1 MVRPADRRRVA
12 EWAGVAY
19 QVSERRACTAVGVA
33 RSTLRY
39 KSRKPSQEPLR
50 RRLRELAGVRTYA
63 GYRSLHTYLR
73 REGWQINHK
82 RVYRLYSEEGL
93 ALRRK
98 KRRRRRSVVARRARP
113 EPTGAN
119 QYWSMDFMHDAL
131 ANGRTLRI
139 FTLIDV
145 HTREC
150 LALRPAT
157 GFSGASV
164 AQVLAD
170 VATHRPLPTRIL
182 VDNGTEFTAKAL
194 DAWAYWN
201 KVKLHFS
208 RRGKPGDN
216 AHIEAFN
223 SLVRRE
229 CLSQPWFRSLE
240 EALSI
245 LEDWKRSTTTT
256 GPMGVCGRCLQP
268 GTGLEASLLRAET
281 SPKLADRVDQTGGEA
296 PLDGFLT

>member
-12 EWAGVAY
+12 EWAGSAY
-19 QVSERRACTAVGVA
+19 QVSERRACTAVGIA
-33 RSTLRY
+33 RSTMRY
-39 KSRKPSQEPLR
+39 QSRRPSQEPLR

-73 REGWQINHK
+73 REGWKINHK

-98 KRRRRRSVVARRARP
+98 KPRRRRSVVTRRARP
-113 EPTGAN
+113 KPTGAN

-150 LALRPAT
+150 LALKPAT

-164 AQVLAD
+164 AQVLSD
-170 VATHRPLPTRIL
+170 VGEQRPLPQRIL
-182 VDNGTEFTAKAL
+182 VDHGTEFTSKAL

-201 KVKLHFS
+201 QVKLDFS

-223 SLVRRE
+223 SVVRRE
-229 CLSQPWFRSLE
+229 CLSQHWFTSLE
-240 EALSI
+240 EARGL
-245 LEDWKRSTTTT
+245 
-256 GPMGVCGRCLQP
+256 
-268 GTGLEASLLRAET
+268 LEAWKEEYNNDRPHGSLRQMPPARYRAGGISAQDRDEPET
-281 SPKLADRVDQTGGEA
+281 RISGGSKE
-296 PLDGFLT
+296 G

>member
-1 MVRPADRRRVA
+1 M
-12 EWAGVAY
+12 
-19 QVSERRACTAVGVA
+19 
-33 RSTLRY
+33 
-39 KSRKPSQEPLR
+39 
-50 RRLRELAGVRTYA
+50 
-63 GYRSLHTYLR
+63 
-73 REGWQINHK
+73 
-82 RVYRLYSEEGL
+82 
-93 ALRRK
+93 
-98 KRRRRRSVVARRARP
+98 ARRARP

-157 GFSGASV
+157 GFSGPAV
-164 AQVLAD
+164 AQILAD
-170 VATHRPLPTRIL
+170 VSVQRPLPQRIL
-182 VDNGTEFTAKAL
+182 VDNGTEFTSKAL

-201 KVKLHFS
+201 KVKLDFS

-229 CLSQPWFRSLE
+229 PFATLVYYSRGGAWRPRDLEGGVQQRPAPWEFAADDSGPVPGRSHH
-240 EALSI
+240 
-245 LEDWKRSTTTT
+245 RS
-256 GPMGVCGRCLQP
+256 GPKPARNSHIGWIRKGVSCPEPETRTSGGSEMG
-268 GTGLEASLLRAET
+268 
-281 SPKLADRVDQTGGEA
+281 
-296 PLDGFLT
+296 

>member
-12 EWAGVAY
+12 EWAGSAY
-19 QVSERRACTAVGVA
+19 QVSERRACTAIGMA

-39 KSRKPSQEPLR
+39 ESRRPSQEPLR
-50 RRLRELAGVRTYA
+50 RRLRELASVRTYA
-63 GYRSLHTYLR
+63 GYRRLHTYLR
-73 REGWQINHK
+73 REGWRINHK

-98 KRRRRRSVVARRARP
+98 KPRRRRSVVIRRARP
-113 EPTGAN
+113 EPTAAN
-119 QYWSMDFMHDAL
+119 QSWSMDFMHDAL
-131 ANGRTLRI
+131 VSGRTLRI

-150 LALRPAT
+150 LALKPGV
-157 GFSGASV
+157 GFSGAGV
-164 AQVLAD
+164 AQILND
-170 VATHRPLPTRIL
+170 VAVYRPLPERIL
-182 VDNGTEFTAKAL
+182 VDNKTEFASKAL

-201 KVKLHFS
+201 QVKLDFS

-229 CLSQPWFRSLE
+229 CLSQHWFTTLE
-240 EALSI
+240 EAGGL
-245 LEDWKRSTTTT
+245 LERWKEEYNNDRPHGSLRQMPPARYRA
-256 GPMGVCGRCLQP
+256 GGIPA
-268 GTGLEASLLRAET
+268 LERDEPET
-281 SPKLADRVDQTGGEA
+281 RRLAGSKKG
-296 PLDGFLT
+296 

>member
-50 RRLRELAGVRTYA
+50 RRLRELASIRTYA
-63 GYRSLHTYLR
+63 VYRSLHTYLR
-73 REGWQINHK
+73 REGWNVNHK

-182 VDNGTEFTAKAL
+182 VDNGTEFTSKAL

-201 KVKLHFS
+201 KVKLDFS

-229 CLSQPWFRSLE
+229 CLSQHWFTTLE
-240 EALSI
+240 EARGI
-245 LEDWKRSTTTT
+245 LETWKEEYNNDRPHGSLQQMT
-256 GPMGVCGRCLQP
+256 PARYRAGVITAEDRNQP
-268 GTGLEASLLRAET
+268 ET
-281 SPKLADRVDQTGGEA
+281 RTSGGSEK
-296 PLDGFLT
+296 G

>member
-12 EWAGVAY
+12 AWAGVAY

-39 KSRKPSQEPLR
+39 KSRRPQREPLR

-63 GYRSLHTYLR
+63 GYRRLHTYLR
-73 REGWQINHK
+73 REGWKINHK
-82 RVYRLYSEEGL
+82 LVYRLYSEEGL

-98 KRRRRRSVVARRARP
+98 KPRRRRSVVARRARP

-131 ANGRTLRI
+131 VNGRTLRI

-164 AQVLAD
+164 AAILAD
-170 VATHRPLPTRIL
+170 VGEQRPFPQRIL
-182 VDNGTEFTAKAL
+182 VDNGTEFTSKAL

-201 KVKLHFS
+201 KVKLDFS
-208 RRGKPGDN
+208 RRGRPGDN
-216 AHIEAFN
+216 AHIEPFN

-229 CLSQPWFRSLE
+229 CLSQHWFRSLE
-240 EALSI
+240 EA
-245 LEDWKRSTTTT
+245 
-256 GPMGVCGRCLQP
+256 Q
-268 GTGLEASLLRAET
+268 SLLETWKEEYNNDRPHGSLRHMPPARYRAGGIPAQDRDEPET
-281 SPKLADRVDQTGGEA
+281 RRSSASEKG
-296 PLDGFLT
+296 

>member
-1 MVRPADRRRVA
+1 M
-12 EWAGVAY
+12 
-19 QVSERRACTAVGVA
+19 
-33 RSTLRY
+33 
-39 KSRKPSQEPLR
+39 
-50 RRLRELAGVRTYA
+50 
-63 GYRSLHTYLR
+63 HTYLR
-73 REGWQINHK
+73 REGWKINHK

-98 KRRRRRSVVARRARP
+98 KPRRRRSVVARQARP
-113 EPTGAN
+113 EPTSAN

-164 AQVLAD
+164 AQILSD
-170 VATHRPLPTRIL
+170 VAIHRPFPERIL
-182 VDNGTEFTAKAL
+182 VDNGTEFTSKAL

-201 KVKLHFS
+201 KVKLDFS
-208 RRGKPGDN
+208 RRGRPGDN

-229 CLSQPWFRSLE
+229 CLSQHWFTSLE
-240 EALSI
+240 EACGL
-245 LEDWKRSTTTT
+245 LETWKEEYNNDRPHGSLRQMPPARYRAGGIATQDRDEPETRRS
-256 GPMGVCGRCLQP
+256 
-268 GTGLEASLLRAET
+268 
-281 SPKLADRVDQTGGEA
+281 GGSEK
-296 PLDGFLT
+296 G